1 MSLLK
6 INAINGVPVLA
17 DNAPHSL
24 SNVLEQ
30 TLQETAVGRGPVV
43 VMVHGYKYAP
53 GHALHCPHET
63 LFSLTPK
70 HRELYPRAVSWPRHL
85 GFGRDRQDRGLAISF
100 GWPARGTFRSTYEEA
115 AEAGTAFSRLLGEL
129 KRASPGRPVHA
140 IAHSL
145 GARVVLD
152 GVSKSQAGSL
162 DLALLLAPVEFAAR
176 AQRALETPGGQA
188 ARCLTV
194 STREN
199 DVFDLI
205 AMLGLGPS
213 CHGTRMIGY
222 RGLEGENCAT
232 LRIDHAQ
239 TLEALRSAG
248 YRIAPPAGRICHWSS
263 YLRPGLFR
271 LYRSLISGE
280 LGLPRL
286 RRMLEQQDIR
296 QPDPGPSRFGVVQA

>member
-6 INAINGVPVLA
+6 ITAANGAPVPAGDARGPLSAALA
-17 DNAPHSL
+17 GAL
-24 SNVLEQ
+24 SG
-30 TLQETAVGRGPVV
+30 AGAGPVV
-43 VMVHGYKYAP
+43 IMVHGYKYAP
-53 GHALHCPHET
+53 GHPLHCPHET

-70 HRELYPRAVSWPRHL
+70 HRDLYPRAVSWPRHL
-85 GFGRDRQDRGLAISF
+85 GFGGDRQDRGLAISF
-100 GWPARGTFRSTYEEA
+100 GWPARGTFRSAYGEA

-129 KRASPGRPVHA
+129 ARLAPDRPVHA

-152 GVSKSQAGSL
+152 GLSKSPGGAL
-162 DLALLLAPVEFAAR
+162 DLALLLAPAEVASR
-176 AQRALETPGGQA
+176 AQDALETPAGRT

-199 DVFDLI
+199 DIFDLI

-213 CHGTRMIGY
+213 GRGGRMIGY

-232 LRIDHAQ
+232 LRIDHAH
-239 TLEALRSAG
+239 TLAALRSAG
-248 YRIAPPAGRICHWSS
+248 FRIAAPAGRVCHWSS

-271 LYRSLISGE
+271 LYRALLAGE
-280 LGLPRL
+280 LGVPRL
-286 RRMLEQQDIR
+286 RMMIAQHETRR
-296 QPDPGPSRFGVVQA
+296 PDPGPARLGAVQA